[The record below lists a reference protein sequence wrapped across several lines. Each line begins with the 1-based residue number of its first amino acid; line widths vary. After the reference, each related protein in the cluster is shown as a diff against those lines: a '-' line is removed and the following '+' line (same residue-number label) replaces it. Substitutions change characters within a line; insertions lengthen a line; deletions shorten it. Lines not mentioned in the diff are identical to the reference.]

1 MFQNNKLTKL
11 LNIKYPI
18 IQGGMAGVSEST
30 LAAAVSKAGGMGV
43 IGSGFASSDWLAEE
57 IKKTKALTDKPFGV
71 NLLMQNPN
79 AAELVKVIVKEKPGA
94 VWTGGGNPA
103 PIMPYLKQAGI
114 KIIPVVP
121 YARLAVKME
130 QAGADAVVVE
140 GLESGGH
147 IGESTTICLV
157 PQTRNAIK
165 NIPVIAAGGICDGQT
180 MAAVLVLGADGVQIG
195 TRFLATKEC
204 QIHDSYKQAVV
215 DAKDE
220 DIAVVARFTGHPVR
234 MIKNKF
240 VESVRKIEEKNPFP
254 EEIKSERFAGN
265 KGGADAD
272 LSALLCGTCAGGI
285 KEIKTC
291 QEIIDEIIADAKQ
304 ALESASSLMN

>member
-1 MFQNNKLTKL
+1 MFENNKLTKL
-11 LNIKYPI
+11 LGIKYPI

-30 LAAAVSKAGGMGV
+30 LAAAVSEAGGMGV

-79 AAELVKVIVKEKPGA
+79 AAELVKVIVKEKPEA
-94 VWTGGGNPA
+94 VWTGGGNPV

-157 PQTRNAIK
+157 PQTRDAVK

-195 TRFLATKEC
+195 TRFLAAKEC

-265 KGGADAD
+265 KGGANAD

>member
-30 LAAAVSKAGGMGV
+30 LAAAVSNAGGMGV
-43 IGSGFASSDWLAEE
+43 IGSGFASSDWLKEE
-57 IKKTKALTDKPFGV
+57 IKKAKALTDKPFGV
-71 NLLMQNPN
+71 NLLMQNP
-79 AAELVKVIVKEKPGA
+79 AAPELMKVIIKEKIAA
-94 VWTGGGNPA
+94 VFTGGGNPM
-103 PIMPYLKQAGI
+103 PVLPYLKQAGI
-114 KIIPVVP
+114 KMIPVVP
-121 YARLAVKME
+121 LVRLAAKME

-157 PQTRNAIK
+157 PQTRDAVK
-165 NIPVIAAGGICDGQT
+165 NIPIIAAGGICDGQT

-195 TRFLATKEC
+195 TRFLAASEC
-204 QIHDSYKQAVV
+204 QINDSYKQAVV
-215 DAKDE
+215 NASDE

-240 VESVRKIEEKNPFP
+240 VESVRKIEAKNPFP

-265 KGGADAD
+265 KGGANAD

-291 QEIIDEIIADAKQ
+291 QEIIDEIVGDAKQ
-304 ALESASSLMN
+304 ALESAASLMD

>member
-1 MFQNNKLTKL
+1 MFENNKLTKL
-11 LNIKYPI
+11 LGIKYPI

-30 LAAAVSKAGGMGV
+30 LAAAVSEAGGMGV

-79 AAELVKVIVKEKPGA
+79 AAELVKVIVKEKPEA
-94 VWTGGGNPA
+94 VWTGGGNPV

-130 QAGADAVVVE
+130 QAGADAVVAE

-157 PQTRNAIK
+157 PQTRDAVK

-195 TRFLATKEC
+195 TRFLAAKEC

-265 KGGADAD
+265 KGGANAD

>member
-1 MFQNNKLTKL
+1 MFENNKLTKL
-11 LNIKYPI
+11 LGIKYPI

-30 LAAAVSKAGGMGV
+30 LTAAVSNAGGIGV
-43 IGSGFASSDWLAEE
+43 IGSGFASPDWLEEE

-79 AAELVKVIVKEKPGA
+79 APELLKVIIKNKVAA
-94 VWTGGGNPA
+94 VWTGGGNPV
-103 PIMPYLKQAGI
+103 PVMPYLKQAGI
-114 KIIPVVP
+114 KVIPVVP
-121 YARLAVKME
+121 YVRLAVKME

-157 PQTRNAIK
+157 PQARERIK
-165 NIPVIAAGGICDGQT
+165 NIPLIAAGGICDGRAF
-180 MAAVLVLGADGVQIG
+180 AACLIMGADGVQIG
-195 TRFLATKEC
+195 TRFLAAAEC
-204 QIHDSYKQAVV
+204 QIHESYKESVV
-215 DAKDE
+215 KATDE

-240 VESVRKIEEKNPFP
+240 VEAVRKIEEKNPFP

-265 KGGADAD
+265 KGGANAD
-272 LSALLCGTCAGGI
+272 LSALLCGICAGSVERI
-285 KEIKTC
+285 QPCE
-291 QEIIDEIIADAKQ
+291 EIIEEIVGDAQKI
-304 ALESASSLMN
+304 LSAGPDLLK

>member
-1 MFQNNKLTKL
+1 MFENNKLTKL
-11 LNIKYPI
+11 LGIKYPI

-30 LAAAVSKAGGMGV
+30 LAAAVSNAGGMGV
-43 IGSGFASSDWLAEE
+43 IGSGFASPEWLEEE
-57 IKKTKALTDKPFGV
+57 IKKTQALTDKPFGV
-71 NLLMQNPN
+71 NLLMQNPK
-79 AAELVKVIVKEKPGA
+79 AAELLRIVITNKVPA
-94 VWTGGGNPA
+94 VWTGGGNPV

-121 YARLAVKME
+121 YVRLALKME

-157 PQTRNAIK
+157 PQARDALK
-165 NIPVIAAGGICDGQT
+165 NIPLIAAGGICDGRAF
-180 MAAVLVLGADGVQIG
+180 AAALLLGADGVQMG
-195 TRFLATKEC
+195 TRFLAATEC
-204 QIHDSYKQAVV
+204 QIHESYKEAVV
-215 DAKDE
+215 RATDE

-240 VESVRKIEEKNPFP
+240 VDLVRKIEEKSPFP

-265 KGGADAD
+265 KGGANAD
-272 LSALLCGTCAGGI
+272 LSALLCGICAGSVEKVQSCG
-285 KEIKTC
+285 
-291 QEIIDEIIADAKQ
+291 EIIEEIVSDAKK
-304 ALESASSLMN
+304 ALEKGSDLLE